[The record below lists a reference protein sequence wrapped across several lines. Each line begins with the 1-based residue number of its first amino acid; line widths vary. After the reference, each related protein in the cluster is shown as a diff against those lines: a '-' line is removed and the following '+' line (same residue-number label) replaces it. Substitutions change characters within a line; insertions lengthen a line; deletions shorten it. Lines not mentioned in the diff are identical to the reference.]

1 MGTTLGKRWWKG
13 VKVSLQ
19 SLVVLAG
26 SWGIVT
32 AILKVPLDA
41 LAGTDNFLLGILVII
56 VVSLFTLLLP
66 PLIAYWLAEKV
77 GLMRNEDEPHELR

>member
-1 MGTTLGKRWWKG
+1 MDTALGKRWWKG

-19 SLVVLAG
+19 SLVVLAC

-32 AILKVPLDA
+32 AILKVSLDA
-41 LAGTDNFLLGILVII
+41 LAGTNNFLLGVLVIMG
-56 VVSLFTLLLP
+56 VSLFTLLLP

-77 GLMRNEDEPHELR
+77 GLVQGEGGPHP